1 MIEEEFLAH
10 QRMYHYPFEV
20 IEGAEQMLR
29 RLQSKIEKQDFP
41 FDGFLTRQLEQLQAE
56 GYLDRQS

>member
-1 MIEEEFLAH
+1 
-10 QRMYHYPFEV
+10 MYHYPLEV

-41 FDGFLTRQLEQLQAE
+41 FDGFLARQLEQLQAE
-56 GYLDRQS
+56 GYLDCQP